1 MYEENSTK
9 GSLKQHHEVINR
21 EELKYLGRFYD
32 FIKNILIIEIYD
44 HNFVKIFSNNVIN
57 LKDIIIEILKKS
69 GSQSILV
76 GK

>member
-9 GSLKQHHEVINR
+9 GSLKQLREVINR
-21 EELKYLGRFYD
+21 EKIKYLGRFYD

-44 HNFVKIFSNNVIN
+44 HKIFSNNVIN
-57 LKDIIIEILKKS
+57 FNDISIEKLKKS